1 MSILQP
7 ILKEDIQLPLKPPGK
22 KLVSI
27 FDSSHYKKQ
36 TNLDLHPNIEKNRS
50 FSNEKEIKEL
60 SNIEQSNQIENKI
73 EDEAE
78 EEFYNTKVTKIVH
91 EIMKHR
97 ILIKLKKNIM
107 SLVDGKIILFSD
119 LIKIMCSYNSF
130 NYRINLD
137 ELDRDN
143 LEKILDYLDIIEW
156 NKSRYMW
163 ENKEDELNNW
173 FHCIENLFEFERVI
187 NKIIKNNFFLN
198 NRFELKD

>member
-7 ILKEDIQLPLKPPGK
+7 ILKDDLQLPSKPGR

-27 FDSSHYKKQ
+27 FDSSHYLKEK
-36 TNLDLHPNIEKNRS
+36 NIGLNPNVNKNRS
-50 FSNEKEIKEL
+50 FINENDNALLPSLEQPNQIEIKE
-60 SNIEQSNQIENKI
+60 
-73 EDEAE
+73 EDAE
-78 EEFYNTKVTKIVH
+78 EVSYNTKITKIVH

-97 ILIKLKKNIM
+97 ILIKLNKNVM

-137 ELDRDN
+137 ELDREN

-163 ENKEDELNNW
+163 ENKEDELNKWYKSIDN
-173 FHCIENLFEFERVI
+173 ILEFEQVI
-187 NKIIKNNFFLN
+187 I
-198 NRFELKD
+198 